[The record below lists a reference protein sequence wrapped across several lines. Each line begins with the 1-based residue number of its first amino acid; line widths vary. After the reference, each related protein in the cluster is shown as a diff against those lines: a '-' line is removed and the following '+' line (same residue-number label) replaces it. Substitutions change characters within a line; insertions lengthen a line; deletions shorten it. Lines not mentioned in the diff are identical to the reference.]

1 MAIQWIALCVVS
13 ALICTLLR
21 PQRPELAMG
30 VALATG
36 AAVIVVMAARLKDQL
51 PRLQELWQAFEGTD
65 PDIRSAVMR
74 GTGVAV
80 ISDFAAQL
88 CRDAGESALAGRVML
103 IARLAILALCV
114 PLVVG
119 LAESFSQFA
128 L

>member
-1 MAIQWIALCVVS
+1 MIYQWIALCVAS

-36 AAVIVVMAARLKDQL
+36 VAVIVAMASQFREQL
-51 PRLQELWQAFEGTD
+51 PWLQSLWQAFEGAD
-65 PDIRSAVMR
+65 PDIRSAVLR
-74 GTGVAV
+74 VAGVAV

-114 PLVVG
+114 PLVIG